1 MSSEPLRAPAESG
14 ADEHRASGPKA
25 VRVGVLTVSD
35 TRDAHGDL
43 SGALI
48 RTLLE
53 SGGHVVA
60 AQSIVKDERGAIAST
75 VVDWTMED
83 QLDALIVTGGTGI
96 ASRDTTPDA
105 VEPLF
110 ERVLPGFG
118 ELFRMLSFE
127 EVGSAAMLSRAQA
140 GVVRR
145 KPVLLLPG
153 SRNAVK
159 LAMERLILPELRHL
173 VFESGK

>member
-1 MSSEPLRAPAESG
+1 MSSDQFRTDAESG
-14 ADEHRASGPKA
+14 VEEHRASGPTA

-43 SGALI
+43 SGAMI
-48 RTLLE
+48 RSLLE
-53 SGGHVVA
+53 SNGHVVL
-60 AQSIVKDERGAIAST
+60 AQAIVKDERGAIASI
-75 VVDWTMED
+75 VVDWTID
-83 QLDALIVTGGTGI
+83 DWLDALIVTGGTGV
-96 ASRDTTPDA
+96 ASRDTTPEA

-140 GVVRR
+140 GVVRK